1 MKTQTTVFTE
11 NGYLNEGQALELIQ
25 YLTKFC
31 KEHKPGELVQIY
43 HQHSPNYK
51 VHPLTKLA
59 LCRVEYAQPERP
71 LRQEQANRV
80 LDKAQEEIA
89 RFHME
94 GRLSAQEPPKP
105 VHTPWQDQEP

>member
-43 HQHSPNYK
+43 HQHNPQYHM
-51 VHPLTKLA
+51 HPLTKLA
-59 LCRVEYAQPERP
+59 LCRVEDAQPSKPFMSKVE
-71 LRQEQANRV
+71 LRR
-80 LDKAQEEIA
+80 KA
-89 RFHME
+89 
-94 GRLSAQEPPKP
+94 AQQNLP